1 MIANTVGK
9 KALGEAVGIALDS
22 TVQTFGSV
30 YGEAVEE
37 ARRTGQPFDLPKML
51 AGATVSTAID
61 TLADRIGL
69 NALSTQTFKGNALE
83 RLGKS
88 VGTQMAVQGSTEA
101 AQRVPEDLGA
111 GRDPFREG
119 TGAQYVDDFAA
130 GTLSGAH
137 AGAVGGLRGGEPT
150 GASAQH
156 GAHRADVPL
165 VGAQHTT
172 PTPPVHAE
180 QASALPEGYLPAP
193 SDLPPDRA
201 LGGAERAIPPAAQGD
216 SELAMVSEPAA
227 HMAQPTVDLQG
238 DAAQAGQ
245 AQELAPPPAAAVL
258 QVNTQPTG
266 TLAVTGDP
274 AVIRDALLQAGIAAE
289 DIFPGSQG
297 ALVAPRSADRA
308 RKILSSLVH
317 TQMPY
322 AGSGPQGLVL
332 PAASPVL
339 TPSHPRTALLDGGS
353 LAVTGGDPA
362 TIADQLLR
370 AGIGEAERLQIP
382 RGVLVPLASVQKVL
396 QIFSTTGAGKLV
408 PERPGSH
415 NGAEAFDGPP
425 AWPIHALSPGPVFAN
440 RFPDDARELRDVP
453 ALTTDQALG
462 MPANVLYVVKENG
475 ALIMARKPHDPGG
488 FGHVDLARGEKVIAA
503 GEAKVLW
510 GTVKYIDNAS
520 CHYLPNGQAAAGA
533 AVKAFR
539 NHGFQ
544 VSDERYINKIFDF
557 KSRKWVKK

>member
-1 MIANTVGK
+1 MRWNAWASPWAPRWPCRAAPRLCSAYPK
-9 KALGEAVGIALDS
+9 SWALAEICFVRELAPSMWMTSQS
-22 TVQTFGSV
+22 TPCSV
-30 YGEAVEE
+30 PTP
-37 ARRTGQPFDLPKML
+37 ARW
-51 AGATVSTAID
+51 ATCA
-61 TLADRIGL
+61 
-69 NALSTQTFKGNALE
+69 
-83 RLGKS
+83 
-88 VGTQMAVQGSTEA
+88 
-101 AQRVPEDLGA
+101 
-111 GRDPFREG
+111 
-119 TGAQYVDDFAA
+119 
-130 GTLSGAH
+130 
-137 AGAVGGLRGGEPT
+137 GGEPT
-150 GASAQH
+150 GASAQP
-156 GAHRADVPL
+156 GAHRADVLL
-165 VGAQHTT
+165 VGEQHTT

-180 QASALPEGYLPAP
+180 QASALPEDYLSVP

-201 LGGAERAIPPAAQGD
+201 LGGAERANPPAAQGGL
-216 SELAMVSEPAA
+216 ELAMVSEPAA
-227 HMAQPTVDLQG
+227 HMAQPIVDPQG

-245 AQELAPPPAAAVL
+245 AQELAPPPAAAIL
-258 QVNTQPTG
+258 QVDTQPTG

-274 AVIRDALLQAGIAAE
+274 ALIRDALLQAGIAAE

-297 ALVAPRSADRA
+297 ALVAPRSAERA
-308 RKILSSLVH
+308 RGILSPL
-317 TQMPY
+317 TQAPD
-322 AGSGPQGLVL
+322 AGSGLQGPVL
-332 PAASPVL
+332 PVASPAL
-339 TPSHPRTALLDGGS
+339 TPSHPRMALLDEGS

-362 TIADQLLR
+362 EIADQLLR

-382 RGVLVPLASVQKVL
+382 GGVLVPPASVQKVL
-396 QIFSTTGAGKLV
+396 QIFSATGAGKLV

-425 AWPIHALSPGPVFAN
+425 AWPIHALPPGPVFAN

-453 ALTTDQALG
+453 ALTTDQALR

-475 ALIMARKPHDPGG
+475 ALIIARKPHDPGG

-520 CHYLPNGQAAAGA
+520 GHYLPNGDAAAGA

-544 VSDERYINKIFDF
+544 VSGERYIDKIFDF